1 MADQPQVKILDKALR
16 VLMLFT
22 PEQPEWGVTAIARS
36 VDMPKSTVHRILRV
50 FEQHGFLTQ
59 DADTRRFRLGL
70 AGIELGRRAQEGL
83 ELRRIALPVMEQISA
98 LSGETVLLQV
108 LSPEGDQVVCIER
121 VQQRSGL
128 RLILEVGATAPDF
141 HAVDLAT
148 GDSVTLHQRYQ
159 GKVTLVNIW
168 ATWCEPC
175 KIEMPAMEQVYRAL
189 APRGFA
195 VAAVSIDEGSP
206 DDVRAFG
213 QQLGLSFDLL
223 QDRSTR
229 IQQIYQ
235 TTGVPE
241 SFLLNRQGVIVKRII
256 GAHDWNSPANR
267 ALVERLLAEPGP

>member
-1 MADQPQVKILDKALR
+1 MSKQWIFIGLVVA
-16 VLMLFT
+16 
-22 PEQPEWGVTAIARS
+22 GVATGA
-36 VDMPKSTVHRILRV
+36 
-50 FEQHGFLTQ
+50 
-59 DADTRRFRLGL
+59 
-70 AGIELGRRAQEGL
+70 
-83 ELRRIALPVMEQISA
+83 
-98 LSGETVLLQV
+98 TVLT
-108 LSPEGDQVVCIER
+108 R
-121 VQQRSGL
+121 VGSEVAAV
-128 RLILEVGATAPDF
+128 EVGATAPDF

-148 GDSVTLHQRYQ
+148 GDSVTLRQRYR

-206 DDVRAFG
+206 DDVRGFG
-213 QQLGLSFDLL
+213 QELGLSFDLL

-267 ALVERLLAEPGP
+267 ALVERLLDEPGS